1 MKKHIKCK
9 AGCGCGNGYFNNF
22 QEAKAKHDS
31 DMWAYEMPHEYNPV
45 EIDDATGKETS
56 LDKNTGK
63 PLKENTMKKSEL
75 KQLIKAIVTELHEV
89 KAQRLSETKGLSGF
103 KKTSDK
109 AEHTEDIAASKSL
122 TPNSEPKEKEEGK
135 KLPVVKKPATP
146 QKAGDLKEG
155 FGDMLQTYADWSL
168 FIKDIA
174 SVGAFIVAG
183 LLLGYIWLS
192 DTLKTKLRNI
202 IKSKVGQEFDA
213 YLENRANELK
223 NDPAIRA
230 ALADPNHKGLHTA
243 IKSKLN
249 RQDMEM
255 NKKVNS
261 AIGYNNLVA
270 TLGKAVS
277 KSAVPATPSTGASL
291 KEEILGM
298 VREALE
304 QSRINEMPRTAGA
317 IASKFKKEVSPG
329 NWVVSGHPSIPDG
342 TPTEAPK
349 GPYVPKG
356 IAGMG
361 RPKKGAEPAV
371 SGQATASVP
380 LIVSAVMPDGKA
392 VELNYDFI
400 NNTWPA
406 AKKYIEQEVMSELPD
421 ALDPNVKIGQSV
433 YDKIE
438 AAKELEIDGKLN
450 QSNNKITLSF
460 DKASKQLIAK

>member
-1 MKKHIKCK
+1 MVKKELGILKT
-9 AGCGCGNGYFNNF
+9 NN
-22 QEAKAKHDS
+22 
-31 DMWAYEMPHEYNPV
+31 
-45 EIDDATGKETS
+45 
-56 LDKNTGK
+56 
-63 PLKENTMKKSEL
+63 MKKSEL

-109 AEHTEDIAASKSL
+109 AEHTEDIATSKSL

-135 KLPVVKKPATP
+135 KLPVVKK
-146 QKAGDLKEG
+146 
-155 FGDMLQTYADWSL
+155 
-168 FIKDIA
+168 
-174 SVGAFIVAG
+174 
-183 LLLGYIWLS
+183 
-192 DTLKTKLRNI
+192 
-202 IKSKVGQEFDA
+202 
-213 YLENRANELK
+213 
-223 NDPAIRA
+223 
-230 ALADPNHKGLHTA
+230 
-243 IKSKLN
+243 
-249 RQDMEM
+249 
-255 NKKVNS
+255 
-261 AIGYNNLVA
+261 
-270 TLGKAVS
+270 
-277 KSAVPATPSTGASL
+277 PATPSTGASL

-317 IASKFKKEVSPG
+317 IASKFKKQVSPG

-438 AAKELEIDGKLN
+438 SAKELEIDGKLN

>member
-1 MKKHIKCK
+1 
-9 AGCGCGNGYFNNF
+9 
-22 QEAKAKHDS
+22 
-31 DMWAYEMPHEYNPV
+31 
-45 EIDDATGKETS
+45 
-56 LDKNTGK
+56 
-63 PLKENTMKKSEL
+63 MKKSEL
-75 KQLIKAIVTELHEV
+75 KQLIKAIVTEIHAV

-109 AEHTEDIAASKSL
+109 AEHTEDIAASKNL
-122 TPNSEPKEKEEGK
+122 TANSEPKEKEEGK

-146 QKAGDLKEG
+146 QKVGDIREG
-155 FGDMLQTYADWSL
+155 FGDMLHGYADWSL

-174 SVGAFIVAG
+174 GVGTFVVAG
-183 LLLGYIWLS
+183 LILGYIWLS
-192 DTLKTKLRNI
+192 EKLKDTLRKI
-202 IKSKVGQEFDA
+202 IKVKVGQEFDA
-213 YLENRANELK
+213 YLERRAQELK
-223 NDPAIRA
+223 NDPAIQQ
-230 ALADPNHKGLHTA
+230 ALADPKHKGLYAA
-243 IKSKLN
+243 IKTKLN
-249 RQDMEM
+249 QQDVEM

-261 AIGYNNLVA
+261 KIGSTNLVSS
-270 TLGKAVS
+270 LGNAVS
-277 KSAVPATPSTGASL
+277 KNAEPTTPSL

-298 VREALE
+298 VRETLE
-304 QSRINEMPRTAGA
+304 QHRIDEMPRTAGA

-371 SGQATASVP
+371 SGQANASVP

>member
-1 MKKHIKCK
+1 
-9 AGCGCGNGYFNNF
+9 
-22 QEAKAKHDS
+22 
-31 DMWAYEMPHEYNPV
+31 
-45 EIDDATGKETS
+45 
-56 LDKNTGK
+56 
-63 PLKENTMKKSEL
+63 
-75 KQLIKAIVTELHEV
+75 
-89 KAQRLSETKGLSGF
+89 LSGF

-109 AEHTEDIAASKSL
+109 AEHTEDIATSKSL
-122 TPNSEPKEKEEGK
+122 TPNSEPKEKAEGK

-146 QKAGDLKEG
+146 QKVGDIKEG
-155 FGDMLQTYADWSL
+155 FGDMLHGYADWSL

-174 SVGAFIVAG
+174 GAGTFIVVG
-183 LLLGYIWLS
+183 LILGYIWLS
-192 DTLKTKLRNI
+192 EKLKDILRKI
-202 IKSKVGQEFDA
+202 IKVKVGQEFDA
-213 YLENRANELK
+213 YLESRAQELK
-223 NDPAIRA
+223 NDPAIQQ
-230 ALADPNHKGLHTA
+230 ALADPKHKGLYAA
-243 IKSKLN
+243 IKTKLN
-249 RQDMEM
+249 QQDVEM
-255 NKKVNS
+255 NKRVNS
-261 AIGYNNLVA
+261 KIGYTDLVSS
-270 TLGKAVS
+270 LGRAVS
-277 KSAVPATPSTGASL
+277 KNAEPTTPSL

-317 IASKFKKEVSPG
+317 ISSKFKKEVAPG
-329 NWVVSGHPSIPDG
+329 KWVVSGHPSIPDG

-361 RPKKGAEPAV
+361 RPKKGAEPAAP
-371 SGQATASVP
+371 GQATATSVP

-392 VELNYDFI
+392 VELDYDFI

-438 AAKELEIDGKLN
+438 SAKELEIDGKLN

>member
-1 MKKHIKCK
+1 MSRTQKAMSSKLILVTRKCVSKRAFQNVARVLEQDIIAQIQVQDTKLVTGRAEHGNMKKHIKCN
-9 AGCGCGNGYFNNF
+9 AGCGCGDGYFNNF
-22 QEAKAKHDS
+22 QEAKAKHDG
-31 DMWAYEMPHEYNPV
+31 DMWAYEMPHEYSPV
-45 EIDDATGKETS
+45 EINDATGKQTK

-63 PLKENTMKKSEL
+63 PLNENIMKKSEL
-75 KQLIKAIVTELHEV
+75 KQLIKAIVTEIHAV
-89 KAQRLSETKGLSGF
+89 KAQRLEETKGLSGF

-109 AEHTEDIAASKSL
+109 VEHTEDIADSKNL

-146 QKAGDLKEG
+146 
-155 FGDMLQTYADWSL
+155 
-168 FIKDIA
+168 
-174 SVGAFIVAG
+174 
-183 LLLGYIWLS
+183 
-192 DTLKTKLRNI
+192 
-202 IKSKVGQEFDA
+202 
-213 YLENRANELK
+213 
-223 NDPAIRA
+223 
-230 ALADPNHKGLHTA
+230 
-243 IKSKLN
+243 
-249 RQDMEM
+249 
-255 NKKVNS
+255 
-261 AIGYNNLVA
+261 
-270 TLGKAVS
+270 
-277 KSAVPATPSTGASL
+277 STGTSL

-304 QSRINEMPRTAGA
+304 QSRTDEMARTAGA

-342 TPTEAPK
+342 TPTDAPK

-371 SGQATASVP
+371 AGQATAASVP
-380 LIVSAVMPDGKA
+380 LIVSAVMPDGKS
-392 VELNYDFI
+392 VQLDYDFI